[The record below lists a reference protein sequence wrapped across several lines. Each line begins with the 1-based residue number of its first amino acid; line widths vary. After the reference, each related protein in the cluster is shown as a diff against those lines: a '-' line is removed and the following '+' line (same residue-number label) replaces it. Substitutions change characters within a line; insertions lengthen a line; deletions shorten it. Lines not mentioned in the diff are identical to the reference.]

1 MSDFRE
7 ELAKETK
14 IIKHYIKDLSFEN
27 LQDVNNQNFNKG
39 DVEFSDNINA
49 ILQTYNK
56 KNFSVLLKYTCDCT
70 LIKKKEKVFILEIDY
85 FGLFEINKI
94 EDYTQDVLT
103 KSGVTMLFPKL
114 KPLVEYISQNG
125 STLGITLNDLN
136 FNLIKN

>member
-27 LQDVNNQNFNKG
+27 LQDVNNQNFNKD

-70 LIKKKEKVFILEIDY
+70 LIKKKDKVFILEIDY

-103 KSGVTMLFPKL
+103 KSGLTLLYPKL
-114 KPLVEYISQNG
+114 KPLVEYISHNG
-125 STLGITLNDLN
+125 APLSISLNDLG

>member
-27 LQDVNNQNFNKG
+27 LQDVNNQNFHKA

-49 ILQTYNK
+49 ILQTYNQ
-56 KNFSVLLKYTCDCT
+56 KNFSVLLKYDFNCT
-70 LIKKKEKVFILEIDY
+70 LIKKKEKIFILEIDY
-85 FGLFEINKI
+85 FGLFEISKR
-94 EDYTQDVLT
+94 EDYTQNALT
-103 KSGVTMLFPKL
+103 KSGITLLYPKL

-125 STLGITLNDLN
+125 APLSITLNDLD

>member
-1 MSDFRE
+1 MSNFRK

-27 LQDVNNQNFNKG
+27 LQDVNNQNFNKD

-70 LIKKKEKVFILEIDY
+70 LIKKKEKIFILEIDY

-94 EDYTQDVLT
+94 DDYTQDVLT

-125 STLGITLNDLN
+125 AQLGITLNDLN

>member
-27 LQDVNNQNFNKG
+27 LQDVNNQNFNKD
-39 DVEFSDNINA
+39 DVEFSDSINA
-49 ILQTYNK
+49 ILQTYNE
-56 KNFSVLLKYTCDCT
+56 KNFSVLLKYTCDCM
-70 LIKKKEKVFILEIDY
+70 LIKKKDKVFILEIDY

-125 STLGITLNDLN
+125 AALGITLNDLN

>member
-27 LQDVNNQNFNKG
+27 LQDVNNQNFNKD
-39 DVEFSDNINA
+39 DVEFSDSINA

-70 LIKKKEKVFILEIDY
+70 LIKKKDKVFILEIDY

-125 STLGITLNDLN
+125 APLGITLNDLN
-136 FNLIKN
+136 FNPIKN